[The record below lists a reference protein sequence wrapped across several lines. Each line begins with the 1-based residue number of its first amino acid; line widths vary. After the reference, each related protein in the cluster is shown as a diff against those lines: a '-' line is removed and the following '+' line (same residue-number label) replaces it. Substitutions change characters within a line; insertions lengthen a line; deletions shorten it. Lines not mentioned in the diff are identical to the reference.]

1 MQSIHTIAN
10 FAADGSVTL
19 KAPGLAVPG
28 EHPVTLLVE
37 DQASDSAN
45 FNSLSQAVFAKVWD
59 NSEDSAYD
67 VL

>member
-37 DQASDSAN
+37 DRASDTSD
-45 FNSLSQAVFAKVWD
+45 FSQLSQAALAKVWD
-59 NSEDSAYD
+59 NSEDSVYD